1 MLARS
6 LSLLLLSL
14 SILAPSF
21 AAADT
26 LSCDDSSV
34 AATRTGSITSA
45 DGTQVDYRLCTAP
58 VDGGRQEGALWA
70 SLRGSK
76 ERQLVQSIADGG
88 ADDWRLELGAGVL
101 LLDFPCSAETGPG
114 EARCVRVWEV
124 RGKDFAEETAE
135 VRTPWEVGAQRIE
148 LLLADGHVERARG
161 VAMRLGPPPRHVTN
175 GEERV
180 FFAFLQNAWFRAT
193 KMRDAGDQRGATEAL
208 MALMAQPPVLSPSSQ
223 MFPDKIT
230 LRPGY
235 GAYSVPGQIQ
245 VRANP
250 SLVARLVDGA
260 EILSDGGERRRASE
274 ILTEVVRVVPNDA
287 RAWLVLGDVHWSQ
300 RLKHQ
305 ALVAY
310 RKYIE
315 LAGIGNAEIP
325 ARVSERLGDQ
335 SSP

>member
-1 MLARS
+1 MLDRL
-6 LSLLLLSL
+6 LSPLLLSL
-14 SILAPSF
+14 SLLAPGV
-21 AAADT
+21 AAADA
-26 LSCDDSSV
+26 LLCDDSSV
-34 AATRTGSITSA
+34 DTTRKGSITSA
-45 DGTQVDYRLCTAP
+45 DGIQVDYQLCTAP
-58 VDGGRQEGALWA
+58 ADGGRYEGALWA
-70 SLRGSK
+70 SLRGS
-76 ERQLVQSIADGG
+76 ETRQLVQSLADGG
-88 ADDWRLELGAGVL
+88 AADWRLELAAGVF

-114 EARCVRVWEV
+114 EARCVRLWKV
-124 RGKDFAEETAE
+124 RGQDFAEETAE

-161 VAMRLGPPPRHVTN
+161 VAMRLGPPPRHITN

-193 KMRDAGDQRGATEAL
+193 KMRDAGDHRGATEAM

-245 VRANP
+245 VRANE

-274 ILTEVVRVVPNDA
+274 VLTEVVRVVPNDA
-287 RAWLVLGDVHWSQ
+287 RAWLVLGDVHWNQ

-305 ALVAY
+305 ALMAY
-310 RKYIE
+310 KKYIE
-315 LAGIGNAEIP
+315 LAGLGDAEIP
-325 ARVSERLGDQ
+325 ARVSERLEDQ
-335 SSP
+335 VSP